1 LDASGWWWDLLRTGR
16 SVVLLKVLYA
26 DGSEVHAGDRVLV
39 NGERKAVVSA
49 IVLPDTPNASDY
61 ALSDGG
67 ILVEFDNGELQA
79 WPRVDGDME
88 RITAESTCHEL
99 N

>member
-1 LDASGWWWDLLRTGR
+1 MSTGR

-79 WPRVDGDME
+79 WPRVDEDME
-88 RITAESTCHEL
+88 RITAESTRHEP